1 MSYDGADVSI
11 LDLVAAIEPDLDVLT
26 VSSPEP
32 ILREY
37 NAVGIFDSRDA
48 ARNAVLAVEHL
59 DPHDSAVGM
68 ATLGSLEHY
77 DALLASG
84 TDDSGD
90 ALGADAEGVVSD
102 VVPRAAKSAAMF
114 GLAGAAIT
122 SGVILLFG
130 DPDAVTIAAGA
141 MAAALLCSVIG
152 AMWGAFIGMGLSDA
166 YLDSFVPSDAYAKI
180 LVSYHTN
187 DRSEAE
193 EAARRFGIEA
203 DHEAIIVRLDEI
215 TDPTPEW

>member
-1 MSYDGADVSI
+1 MPTNDVSI

-37 NAVGIFDSRDA
+37 NAVGVFDSRDA

-84 TDDSGD
+84 TDDVGG
-90 ALGADAEGVVSD
+90 ALGADAEGVVSG
-102 VVPRAAKSAAMF
+102 VIPRAAKGAAMF
-114 GLAGAAIT
+114 GLGGATIT
-122 SGVILLFG
+122 IGVILLFG
-130 DPDAVTIAAGA
+130 DPDAVTVAGGA
-141 MAAALLCSVIG
+141 MAAALLCGVIG
-152 AMWGAFIGMGLSDA
+152 SMWGAFIGMGLSDA
-166 YLDSFVPSDAYAKI
+166 YLDSFVPSDAYDKI
-180 LVSYHTN
+180 LVSYHTD

-203 DHEAIIVRLDEI
+203 DDEAIIVRLDEI
-215 TDPTPEW
+215 TDPTPDW

>member
-1 MSYDGADVSI
+1 MSTNDVSI

-26 VSSPEP
+26 VSTPEP
-32 ILREY
+32 VIRDY

-77 DALLASG
+77 DAVLASG
-84 TDDSGD
+84 TDDAGD
-90 ALGADAEGVVSD
+90 AVGADAEGVLSG
-102 VVPRAAKSAAMF
+102 VVPRAAKGAVMF
-114 GLAGAAIT
+114 GLAAAAIT

-130 DPDAVTIAAGA
+130 DSDAVTVAVGA
-141 MAAALLCSVIG
+141 VAAALLCGVIG

-166 YLDSFVPSDAYAKI
+166 YLDSFVPSDAFDKI

>member
-1 MSYDGADVSI
+1 MSIHDVSI

-26 VSSPEP
+26 VSTPEP
-32 ILREY
+32 VIRDY

-59 DPHDSAVGM
+59 DPHDNAVGL

-84 TDDSGD
+84 TDDAGD
-90 ALGADAEGVVSD
+90 PLGADAEGVVSG
-102 VVPRAAKSAAMF
+102 VVPRAAKSASMF

-130 DPDAVTIAAGA
+130 NPDPVTVAVGA
-141 MAAALLCSVIG
+141 MAAALLCAVIG
-152 AMWGAFIGMGLSDA
+152 AIWGAFIGMGLSDA
-166 YLDSFVPSDAYAKI
+166 YLESFVPSDAYDKI

-187 DRSEAE
+187 DRSNAE

-215 TDPTPEW
+215 TDPAPEW